1 MGNVDTKS
9 SHIFY
14 TVGEA
19 ADLVG
24 VSISSIRM
32 YEREGLIIP
41 YRRGSRHRR
50 FSEADIERIRC
61 LRKVINEDK
70 VSIAGIRHLL
80 SLIPCWKIKNCP
92 PEAREACPAFS
103 STKKPCWML
112 SGKTWDCRS
121 AECRLCPVYTDVAN
135 CATLKQI
142 IAHHTTSVEPVLAK
156 EVP

>member
-1 MGNVDTKS
+1 MGNVDTKTS
-9 SHIFY
+9 SIFY

-92 PEAREACPAFS
+92 PEARADCPAFS
-103 STKKPCWML
+103 STEKPCWML

-135 CATLKQI
+135 CATLKQT
-142 IAHHTTSVEPVLAK
+142 IAHYTTSVEPVLSK